1 MNIEEVAQVAFTF
14 ALVIHL
20 LLLVIAAWRAL
31 RGENAVDRLLSVEL
45 VSILILCIVLLATL
59 ITGQTIYLD
68 VAMGLAALSFIGTLA
83 LARYLADQN
92 MF

>member
-1 MNIEEVAQVAFTF
+1 MNIEEVVQVAFTV

>member
-1 MNIEEVAQVAFTF
+1 MERVLEVVF
-14 ALVIHL
+14 ALALLIHIL
-20 LLLVIAAWRAL
+20 LLGIAVWRVL

-45 VSILILCIVLLATL
+45 VSMLALCAMLLVTL

-68 VAMGLAALSFIGTLA
+68 VALALAALSLIGTLA
-83 LARYLADQN
+83 LAKYLADQR